1 MTAALPLL
9 LRSHPHL
16 TTASAESRD
25 FQARVGH
32 PTGTDPAPCV
42 LVLTRAAD
50 REIDELSLWLAARGI
65 TLLRLDSDRC
75 ADTDVQWDPVA
86 GLLTRDGRTFR
97 PQVCWLRYFD
107 VDALRTA
114 QTTPD
119 AVQHVHDQ
127 WQALVAALAAH
138 PGLRTLNSGARPGTP
153 DRLTQLAAARAAGL
167 RVPATLVTT
176 RLDVAARGLPG
187 NGDLLVK
194 SLGRHCVEPQPGRL
208 RGVYPQRVTR
218 ASIDGEQPT
227 GAPVLVQE
235 YVAAD
240 RELRI
245 HAVGGRLIG
254 YAVTRPTPESLWTQP
269 ESISVR
275 RCDIPAEVAAS
286 LRELLD
292 RFRLDL
298 AAFDLLDTPGGP
310 VFLEVNPEFDWRW
323 TEHGAGDTGTTNAVR
338 ALIAAVTAPAHRGEN
353 R

>member
-32 PTGTDPAPCV
+32 PAATDPAPCV

-65 TLLRLDSDRC
+65 ALVRLDSDRC
-75 ADTDVQWDPVA
+75 ADTDVQWDPFA
-86 GLLTRDGRTFR
+86 GLLTRDGQTFR
-97 PQVCWLRYFD
+97 PRVCWLRYFD

-119 AVQHVHDQ
+119 AVQHVRDQ

-138 PGLRTLNSGARPGTP
+138 PGLHTLNSGARPGTP

-176 RLDVAARGLPG
+176 RLDVAARALPG
-187 NGDLLVK
+187 PGDLLVK

-208 RGVYPQRVTR
+208 RGVYPQRVSR
-218 ASIDGEQPT
+218 ASLDGEHRT

-245 HAVGGRLIG
+245 HAVGGTLIG
-254 YAVTRPTPESLWTQP
+254 YAVTRPTPRVAVDPAGVDHRAALRHSRRRGRIAADAPRPVPARPRRLRPARHARRPGVSRGQP
-269 ESISVR
+269 RIR
-275 RCDIPAEVAAS
+275 LA
-286 LRELLD
+286 LD
-292 RFRLDL
+292 RTR
-298 AAFDLLDTPGGP
+298 
-310 VFLEVNPEFDWRW
+310 R
-323 TEHGAGDTGTTNAVR
+323 R
-338 ALIAAVTAPAHRGEN
+338 
-353 R
+353 

>member
-9 LRSHPHL
+9 LRPHPHV
-16 TTASAESRD
+16 TTASAESLD

-32 PTGTDPAPCV
+32 PTAPDPAPCV

-50 REIDELSLWLAARGI
+50 REVDALSLWLAARG
-65 TLLRLDSDRC
+65 TALVRLDSDRC
-75 ADTDVQWDPVA
+75 AGTDVQWDPLD
-86 GLLTRDGRTFR
+86 GLLVRDGRTFR
-97 PQVCWLRYFD
+97 PRVCWLRYFD
-107 VDALRTA
+107 VDALHSGHTA
-114 QTTPD
+114 PD
-119 AVQHVHDQ
+119 VTLHVRDQ
-127 WQALVAALAAH
+127 WQAFVTALAAH
-138 PGLRTLNSGARPGTP
+138 EGVRTLNPAARPGTP

-176 RLDVAARGLPG
+176 RLDIAARALPG

-194 SLGRHCVEPQPGRL
+194 SLGRHCVEPRPGRL
-208 RGVYPQRVTR
+208 RGIYPQRVPRTALGGR
-218 ASIDGEQPT
+218 QDT

-245 HAVGGRLIG
+245 HAVGGTLIG
-254 YAVTRPTPESLWTQP
+254 YAVTRPTPESLWTRP
-269 ESISVR
+269 ASITVR
-275 RCDIPAEVAAS
+275 RCDIPSGIDEAV
-286 LRELLD
+286 RGLLD

-298 AAFDLLDTPGGP
+298 AAVDLLDTPTGP

-323 TEHGAGDTGTTNAVR
+323 AEHGAGDSDTTNAVR
-338 ALIAAVTAPAHRGEN
+338 ALIAAAVPAHRGEN